1 VTLVPDNALA
11 EAIKTALST
20 DHNPKRNFTQSV
32 EMIVTFKGIDMKKG
46 ELKLREIVVLPKAP
60 PKEMKVLVVP
70 TLQQMDYARKAEPNV
85 VLSKEELQKLQG
97 QKRAIKKLASRN
109 DWFLIA
115 PESMAL
121 AGRILGPALGPRNK
135 FPTPLPNTPDIT
147 EYVLRFKRS
156 VAVKT
161 KDQPQ
166 VQIFIGTENMSQND
180 LLENAKAVL
189 NVIEGK
195 VKSAANIDAVYFKT
209 TMGKPAKV
217 RSK

>member
-1 VTLVPDNALA
+1 MTLVPENALV
-11 EAIKTALST
+11 EAIKGALSPE
-20 DHNPKRNFTQSV
+20 HNPKRNFLQSV

-46 ELKLREIVVLPKAP
+46 ELKLRETVVLPKAP
-60 PKEMKVLVVP
+60 SKLMKVLVVP
-70 TLQQMDYARKAEPNV
+70 TLQQMEYAKKAEPNV
-85 VLSKEELQKLQG
+85 LLSKEELQKLQG
-97 QKRAIKKLASRN
+97 QKRAIKKLASQN

-161 KDQPQ
+161 KDQPHVQ
-166 VQIFIGTENMSQND
+166 VFVGTEDMKPED

-189 NVIEGK
+189 TTIESK
-195 VKSAANIDAVYFKT
+195 VKSPSNVGAVYFKT
-209 TMGKPAKV
+209 TMGKPVKV
-217 RSK
+217 KL